1 MHGIT
6 AKSLITG
13 LILAT
18 VTGAL
23 VPFIGLY
30 MQGSNSGAYFTSQ
43 IAHVFLLLLI
53 ILALTLLTLR
63 GSARLVH
70 YEGLR

>member
-30 MQGSNSGAYFTSQ
+30 MQGSTSGAYFTSQ
-43 IAHVFLLLLI
+43 IA
-53 ILALTLLTLR
+53 T
-63 GSARLVH
+63 SSCCC
-70 YEGLR
+70 